1 MTSNNTLVRKAALYS
16 GLGLLIMMILS
27 FIIFPSLEA
36 TTFSIVGIAIIIILD
51 VIVAITL
58 YQVLKPVNYNL
69 SFLMALFRIVYAI
82 IFTIALIKISDIST
96 FNYIW
101 ERGLLVFGVH
111 LLLLGVLIYNSKYIP
126 KLIGVLVMIASA
138 GYIIDSI
145 GVNFGLS
152 LQIAMFTFFGEII
165 LMLWLLIKG
174 SKIQVSN

>member
-1 MTSNNTLVRKAALYS
+1 MISNNKSIQKAALAS
-16 GLGLLIMMILS
+16 GVGLLIMTILS
-27 FIIFPSLEA
+27 LIIFSSLEA

-51 VIVAITL
+51 IIVAITI
-58 YQVLKPVNYNL
+58 YKVVKPVNSNL

-82 IFTIALIKISDIST
+82 IFTIALIKISDLST

-126 KLIGVLVMIASA
+126 KYIGILVMLASS

-145 GVNFGLS
+145 GVYFGYS
-152 LQIAMFTFFGEII
+152 LQIAMFTFIGELVMMI
-165 LMLWLLIKG
+165 WLLFRG
-174 SKIQVSN
+174 SKIQVPN